1 MPITRNVAKR
11 KMQQGEM
18 ALGFQVYHLRSI
30 ATPLLAAA
38 SGHDFLFIDM
48 EHGAFSMQEATQIC
62 IAALPTG
69 VAPLVRVCTGALDE
83 GTRLLD
89 NGAMGIVVPHV
100 DTAAM
105 ARDVLRF
112 ARYAPLGERGMDLYA
127 RAARYSHTP
136 KQEYLKQANQA
147 LLALQIEGSD
157 GLRNLEEILAVP
169 GSDVIFIGPYD
180 LSQSLGHPGE
190 IEHPEVVA
198 AIERTIAVVRNAG
211 RHVGIY
217 ADDAATARKWI
228 DLGVQF
234 IALCVDTTIFYRACK
249 QLVADLRG

>member
-1 MPITRNVAKR
+1 MDVKAKMR
-11 KMQQGEM
+11 RGDFCIGQFLK
-18 ALGFQVYHLRSI
+18 
-30 ATPLLAAA
+30 AA
-38 SGHDFLFIDM
+38 SPALVEVMGYAGLDFALLDM
-48 EHGAFSMQEATQIC
+48 EHGPLSYETMEHMILAAERVG
-62 IAALPTG
+62 IAPI
-69 VAPLVRVCTGALDE
+69 VRVEAVAESAIIRPLDKGAAGL
-83 GTRLLD
+83 
-89 NGAMGIVVPHV
+89 VVPHV

-147 LLALQIEGSD
+147 LLALQIEGSG